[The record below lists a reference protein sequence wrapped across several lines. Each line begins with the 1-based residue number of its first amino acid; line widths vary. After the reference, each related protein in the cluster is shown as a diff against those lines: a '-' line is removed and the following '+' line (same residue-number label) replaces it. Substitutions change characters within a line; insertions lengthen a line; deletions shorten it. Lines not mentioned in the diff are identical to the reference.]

1 MNEFSSQQYTSEEV
15 DRIMRRALKLKNED
29 TISYQDLIDTAREI
43 GLDPQVVETAIEQ
56 EQREIKKERIQK
68 AMSKRRKIKFYRHLG
83 SYLFVIGA
91 LFLMNVITPGPWWF
105 QWPALGWGIGLAFQF
120 KAMFFAGEKG
130 SDKQIKKKHAGRSL
144 KICKQ

>member
-1 MNEFSSQQYTSEEV
+1 MNGFSSQQYSSDEV
-15 DRIMRRALKLKNED
+15 NRIIRRALKLINED
-29 TISYQDLIDTAREI
+29 TISYQDLIDTGREI
-43 GLDPQVVETAIEQ
+43 GIDPQVVEAAIEQ
-56 EQREIKKERIQK
+56 EQGEIKKERSRK
-68 AMSKRRKIKFYRHLG
+68 VMLKRRKMKFYRYLG
-83 SYLFVIGA
+83 SYLIVNGA

-130 SDKQIKKKHAGRSL
+130 SDKQVKKKHAGRSL